1 MYPNLKLQMWKCGMR
16 QNRLAKILGIHETV
30 LSRIVNGFRT
40 PTETTRLRIAAL
52 LHSDAEWLFA
62 SSETDGEEAE
72 GAALANAAAAGSGPA
87 KRNGGRG

>member
-1 MYPNLKLQMWKCGMR
+1 MR
-16 QNRLAKILGIHETV
+16 QNRLAKILGIPETV
-30 LSRIVNGFRT
+30 LRRIVYRFPP